1 MQMVQTFHEE
11 LSVNL
16 PKLRAMAIVMTH
28 DRSAADDL
36 MQDTVVRMLKAQTS
50 YTPGT
55 NFVGWAYRIMRNRH
69 ISLLRRNKHAS
80 VPLEDPSVAAV
91 GYKAT
96 QEGRIAQNELVVALR
111 GLPRHQREA
120 LLLVGG
126 AGLSYNEVA
135 VALQCSVGT
144 IKSRVSRARES
155 LRQALM
161 EHEPE
166 KEESETDAPAH
177 AGDLTARRRV
187 GGLRTHDQEAFG
199 PRIG

>member
-11 LSVNL
+11 LSGNL

-69 ISLLRRNKHAS
+69 ISLLRRNKHGS
-80 VPLEDPSVAAV
+80 VPLDDPSVAAV

-161 EHEPE
+161 DHETE

-177 AGDLTARRRV
+177 AGDDRARRRV
-187 GGLRTHDQEAFG
+187 GGLRAHDQEAFG
-199 PRIG
+199 SRIG

>member
-1 MQMVQTFHEE
+1 MVQTFHEE

-36 MQDTVVRMLKAQTS
+36 MQDTVVRMLKAQSS

-80 VPLEDPSVAAV
+80 VPLEDPSVASV
-91 GYKAT
+91 GYRAT

-161 EHEPE
+161 DHEPE
-166 KEESETDAPAH
+166 KEESETDAPAD
-177 AGDLTARRRV
+177 AGDHTAHRRV
-187 GGLRTHDQEAFG
+187 GGSRAHDQEAFRS
-199 PRIG
+199 RIG

>member
-11 LSVNL
+11 LSSNL

-166 KEESETDAPAH
+166 KEESESDAPAH
-177 AGDLTARRRV
+177 AGDNTAQRRV
-187 GGLRTHDQEAFG
+187 GRFRAHDEEAFIT
-199 PRIG
+199 RIG